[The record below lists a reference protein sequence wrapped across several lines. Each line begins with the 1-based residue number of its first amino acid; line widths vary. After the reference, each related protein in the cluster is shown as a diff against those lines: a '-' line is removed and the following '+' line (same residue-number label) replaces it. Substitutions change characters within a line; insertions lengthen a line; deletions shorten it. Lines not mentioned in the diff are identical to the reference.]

1 MVQQA
6 FKGLFHKVLGE
17 VTCFG
22 DGQHAN
28 FNLLRHLLLRL
39 PMRAELISF
48 AGGKCVFILDN
59 L

>member
-6 FKGLFHKVLGE
+6 FKRLFHKVLGE

-22 DGQHAN
+22 DREHAY
-28 FNLLRHLLLRL
+28 FDLLGYILLRF
-39 PMRAELISF
+39 PMSAELISF
-48 AGGKCVFILDN
+48 PWGKCVFILDY